1 GHGRAQRPRRG
12 HRPGRAHSSGA
23 ELRPRPRHLEYQI
36 LVLRA
41 ARAVRPAGAEA
52 IVSRGPAPR
61 IRVGLALAC
70 AGLTAGCG
78 AQAATVAVTRP
89 PAVTASLST
98 SLTTAQ
104 GTWAI
109 AVMGGSAA
117 SHNNFWQL
125 FVRRANTGRWSLATP
140 EGVADNGGLVAA
152 GGNRSLVV
160 GFRPSQELAYSPLA
174 TSTDAGLNW
183 TPGLLDAALA
193 DTPGAIAVGPSG
205 RTLALLQDGTIEA
218 APTADDAAAGRWVPL
233 ATLKALAASAPGR
246 SCGLK
251 GMTAVSFG
259 PDQNPIVAGSCVRPG
274 AAGVFTDAG
283 GTWRSAGLTLPT
295 GGPGMGTV
303 RVLGLTAIPGGNA
316 ALLAV
321 GTSLL
326 AAWWDG
332 TRWTVSAP
340 VTADG
345 VRALGFGPGGS
356 AWLLLDSERA
366 ETIAGAAG
374 STWRALPP
382 VPAGTTVLAPPG
394 TGTLAPGTGGSY
406 DALAV
411 SGSRLTVWR
420 LARGAWG
427 KVQQITVPVQYG
439 SSG

>member
-1 GHGRAQRPRRG
+1 
-12 HRPGRAHSSGA
+12 
-23 ELRPRPRHLEYQI
+23 
-36 LVLRA
+36 
-41 ARAVRPAGAEA
+41 
-52 IVSRGPAPR
+52 VSRGPAPR
-61 IRVGLALAC
+61 IRALRVGLALAC
-70 AGLTAGCG
+70 AGLAAGCG
-78 AQAATVAVTRP
+78 APTATVAVTRP
-89 PAVTASLST
+89 PAVTGSLST

-117 SHNNFWQL
+117 SHDNFWQL
-125 FVRRANTGRWSLATP
+125 FVRRADAGRWSMVTP

-152 GGNRSLVV
+152 GGNGSLVV

-218 APTADDAAAGRWVPL
+218 APTAGDAAAGRWVPL
-233 ATLKALAASAPGR
+233 ATLTALAASAPGR
-246 SCGLK
+246 SCGLE
-251 GMTAVSFG
+251 GVSAVSFG
-259 PDQNPIVAGSCVRPG
+259 PDHNPIAAGTCARPG
-274 AAGVFTDAG
+274 AAGVFTDVG

-295 GGPGMGTV
+295 GGPGRGTV

-316 ALLAV
+316 ALLAT
-321 GTSLL
+321 GASLL

-356 AWLLLDSERA
+356 AWLLGGGRA
-366 ETIAGAAG
+366 ETIAGAG

-382 VPAGTTVLAPPG
+382 VPAGTAV
-394 TGTLAPGTGGSY
+394 LAPGTGESY

-411 SGSRLTVWR
+411 AGSRLTVWR
-420 LARGAWG
+420 LAREAWG
-427 KVQQITVPVQYG
+427 KVQQISVPVQYG

>member
-1 GHGRAQRPRRG
+1 M
-12 HRPGRAHSSGA
+12 
-23 ELRPRPRHLEYQI
+23 
-36 LVLRA
+36 
-41 ARAVRPAGAEA
+41 
-52 IVSRGPAPR
+52 SRGPASR

-78 AQAATVAVTRP
+78 TQAATVAVTRP
-89 PAVTASLST
+89 HVVKVSLST

-152 GGNRSLVV
+152 GGPGSLVV

-251 GMTAVSFG
+251 GVTAVSFG
-259 PDQNPIVAGSCVRPG
+259 PDQNPIAAGSCVRPG

-295 GGPGMGTV
+295 GGPGTGTV
-303 RVLGLTAIPGGNA
+303 QVLGLTAIPGGNA

-321 GTSLL
+321 GNSLL
-326 AAWWDG
+326 AAWWNG

-356 AWLLLDSERA
+356 AWLLPDSERA

-382 VPAGTTVLAPPG
+382 VPAGTKVLAPPG
-394 TGTLAPGTGGSY
+394 AGTLAPGTAGSY

>member
-1 GHGRAQRPRRG
+1 
-12 HRPGRAHSSGA
+12 
-23 ELRPRPRHLEYQI
+23 
-36 LVLRA
+36 
-41 ARAVRPAGAEA
+41 
-52 IVSRGPAPR
+52 
-61 IRVGLALAC
+61 
-70 AGLTAGCG
+70 
-78 AQAATVAVTRP
+78 
-89 PAVTASLST
+89 
-98 SLTTAQ
+98 
-104 GTWAI
+104 
-109 AVMGGSAA
+109 
-117 SHNNFWQL
+117 
-125 FVRRANTGRWSLATP
+125 
-140 EGVADNGGLVAA
+140 
-152 GGNRSLVV
+152 
-160 GFRPSQELAYSPLA
+160 
-174 TSTDAGLNW
+174 
-183 TPGLLDAALA
+183 
-193 DTPGAIAVGPSG
+193 
-205 RTLALLQDGTIEA
+205 
-218 APTADDAAAGRWVPL
+218 
-233 ATLKALAASAPGR
+233 
-246 SCGLK
+246 
-251 GMTAVSFG
+251 
-259 PDQNPIVAGSCVRPG
+259 
-274 AAGVFTDAG
+274 
-283 GTWRSAGLTLPT
+283 
-295 GGPGMGTV
+295 MGTV

-321 GTSLL
+321 GNSLL
-326 AAWWDG
+326 AARWDG